1 MKFKKPKFWDYNKP
15 SFLSYLFFP
24 LAIILKTIKSLIN
37 LTTKKRKYPLIRT
50 ICVGNIY
57 LGGTGKTSLSLKI
70 NEILKKKIKTCF
82 IKKYYPDQI
91 DEQKIL
97 ANHGKLFKSK
107 DRSSSIKEAYVEA
120 KSGELW
126 LCNCFIKKYESSSD
140 KDINPNRHR
149 KLLLSKKDLNKLIGS
164 VKKEGFTIVPISM
177 FFNEKGLVK
186 LNIGLGRGKKKY
198 DKRQSQK
205 LKDWNKSKQRLLK
218 NN

>member
-1 MKFKKPKFWDYNKP
+1 MKIIATNKKATFDYQI
-15 SFLSYLFFP
+15 S
-24 LAIILKTIKSLIN
+24 LKLDVGIVLTGPEVKSLRN
-37 LTTKKRKYPLIRT
+37 NSP
-50 ICVGNIY
+50 
-57 LGGTGKTSLSLKI
+57 
-70 NEILKKKIKTCF
+70 
-82 IKKYYPDQI
+82 
-91 DEQKIL
+91 
-97 ANHGKLFKSK
+97 
-107 DRSSSIKEAYVEA
+107 SIKESYIENEG
-120 KSGELW
+120 GELW
-126 LCNCFIKKYESSSD
+126 LCNCYIKKYESSSD

-149 KLLLSKKDLNKLIGS
+149 KLLISKKDLNKFIGS